1 MKKIAV
7 AAAVAGAL
15 CGCSVTREVE
25 VYEPVRLAENQKVCV
40 VRNEKLEKRGY
51 LDIVMDSAGRHGF
64 SPIAV
69 ESMKTKRCPFYLTY
83 AVKYKRDFKEFIS
96 SAKLNLY
103 KGKKHVSSGKYV
115 LDGSYM
121 NLSWGKK
128 YETAEAVMDMMF
140 EDLLAKLAETA
151 PQDYYDETEKSTAEQ
166 PVADT
171 QEAASSDQ
179 PAAGD
184 ETNLNPEEA
193 TATETQSGAD
203 GAYGKAPVPETAT
216 EPTPAGGTQ
225 SSTDLLPEDRVDAPM
240 ATEDKVQPQ
249 QQTPVT
255 EETSKTETSPQA
267 DDNAKPV
274 EDGKPQAPVT
284 EETPKAKTTPQMDD
298 SAKLVDD
305 GKTQIP
311 MREEVPKAETT
322 PQSDDSAKPA
332 NENPSPAD
340 APEKSDM

>member
-7 AAAVAGAL
+7 AAAVVGVL
-15 CGCSVTREVE
+15 GGCSVTREVE
-25 VYEPVRLAENQKVCV
+25 VYEPVSLAENQKVCV

-51 LDIVMDSAGRHGF
+51 LDIVMDSAARHGF

-69 ESMKTKRCPFYLTY
+69 ESMKAKRCPFYLTY
-83 AVKYKRDFKEFIS
+83 AVKYKRDVKEFIR

-103 KGKKHVSSGKYV
+103 KGKKHISSGSYIV
-115 LDGSYM
+115 DGSYFNM
-121 NLSWGKK
+121 SWGQK
-128 YETAEAVMDMMF
+128 YEKAEVVMDMMF

-151 PQDYYDETEKSTAEQ
+151 PQDYYQTETV
-166 PVADT
+166 PVANT
-171 QEAASSDQ
+171 ENAQ
-179 PAAGD
+179 PADQQPADDG
-184 ETNLNPEEA
+184 TQLNPEEA

-203 GAYGKAPVPETAT
+203 GVYGKAPVPETAT